1 MYVEP
6 LSNGKFKFVQTYKD
20 IRTGKNRRVSV
31 TLDKNT
37 SATRREA
44 QRYLEEMIVRK
55 TDLQPQYR
63 ISLKEVGERYLS
75 ANRPNWAAAT
85 QRRNASNLRTLCRIL
100 GGQTKIDTLTA
111 RYVRTAF
118 DASGRANVTKNE
130 DLSRFKSMMTWAYK
144 NDYIEDVTWL
154 QKIDFWPEPSLRE
167 KDYEKYLEKDE
178 LIALIPE
185 MTVTINRLVILF
197 LALSGLRIGE
207 ALSLYRSDVDLKA
220 RQIHVTKTMDHK
232 YFTPLE
238 QVKTDA
244 SYRDV
249 FIQDELLDLCK
260 EINAY
265 QSQAMMQ
272 CGFRTKFF
280 FSDLQGDPVKY
291 ARICQYFGDK
301 TETVIGRRLTPH
313 SLRHTHASLMFEAG
327 VSVEAVSARL
337 GHADTKVTREI
348 YLHVTKKKKEQ
359 FDEEFRN
366 VRLLQNQ
373 A

>member
-1 MYVEP
+1 MYIEQTP
-6 LSNGKFKFVQTYKD
+6 NGKYKFVQSYKD

-31 TLDKNT
+31 TLAKNT

-44 QRYLEEMIVRK
+44 QRYLEEMILQK

-63 ISLKEVGERYLS
+63 VTLKEVGERYLS
-75 ANRPNWAAAT
+75 ANRSKWAVAT
-85 QRRNASNLRTLCRIL
+85 QRRNSSEMRVLCQVL
-100 GGQTKIDTLTA
+100 GGQTRLDALTA

-118 DASGRANVTKNE
+118 DASGRANITKNE
-130 DLSRFKSMMTWAYK
+130 DLARFKAFMNWAYK

-154 QKIDFWPEPSLRE
+154 QKIDPWPEPSVRE
-167 KDYEKYLEKDE
+167 KDFEKYLEREE
-178 LIALIPE
+178 LLALIPE
-185 MTVTINRLVILF
+185 MTVPINRYVILF

-207 ALSLYRSDVDLKA
+207 ALALHRSDVDLKA
-220 RQIHVTKTMDHK
+220 RQIHVTKTIDHK
-232 YFTPLE
+232 TLMPLE
-238 QVKTDA
+238 QVKTDC

-249 FIQDELLDLCK
+249 FIQDELLDLCH

-272 CGFRTKFF
+272 CGFRTRFF
-280 FSDLQGDPVKY
+280 FSDLKGDPIKY

-301 TETVIGRRLTPH
+301 TEQVIGRRLTPH

-337 GHADTKVTREI
+337 GHADTKVTRQI
-348 YLHVTKKKKEQ
+348 YLHITKKKKEQ

-366 VRLLQNQ
+366 VRLLQNH